1 MNRRYD
7 KEELNRLELAKAYV
21 PFQKI
26 NQVYSSSEALKK
38 GTLFP
43 ELYKPYMIYENSN
56 SGGRYHG

>member
-7 KEELNRLELAKAYV
+7 SDKINKMELAKAYV

-26 NQVYSSSEALKK
+26 NQVYNSNEALRK

-43 ELYKPYMIYENSN
+43 ELYKPYKDYGSLNL
-56 SGGRYHG
+56 GGR